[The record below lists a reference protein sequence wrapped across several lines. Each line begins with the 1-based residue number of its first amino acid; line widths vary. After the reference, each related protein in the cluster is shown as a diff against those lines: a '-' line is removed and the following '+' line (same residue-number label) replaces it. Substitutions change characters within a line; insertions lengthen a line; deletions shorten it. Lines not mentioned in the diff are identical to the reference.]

1 MVKRVDAGAVIARLS
16 KPFGGF
22 RHGNPEAPRNL
33 KLAMSATAVTIDLGV
48 PYAPASP
55 DIAHECF
62 DGDVV
67 VVDLENG
74 KYYSF
79 TQSGSAIWLA
89 LTEATTPADLV
100 EHGAF
105 GDSVPE
111 FVLRLCEYRLIA
123 ARPDIAPA
131 PLSAA
136 CAERLRNSVEAPD
149 VTVFDDMADLFVADP
164 IHDVD
169 EPSGWPV
176 VKQD

>member
-1 MVKRVDAGAVIARLS
+1 
-16 KPFGGF
+16 
-22 RHGNPEAPRNL
+22 
-33 KLAMSATAVTIDLGV
+33 MSTTTVTIDLKV

-55 DIAHECF
+55 DIAHESF

-67 VVDLENG
+67 VVDLANG

-79 TQSGSAIWLA
+79 SQSGSAIWLA
-89 LTEATTPADLV
+89 LAEAAPPADLV
-100 EHGAF
+100 AHGAF
-105 GDSVPE
+105 GDAIPG
-111 FVLRLCEYRLIA
+111 FVLRLCEHQLIV
-123 ARPDIAPA
+123 ARPDMAPA
-131 PLSAA
+131 PLSSA

-149 VTVFDDMADLFVADP
+149 VAVFDDMADLFIADP

>member
-1 MVKRVDAGAVIARLS
+1 
-16 KPFGGF
+16 
-22 RHGNPEAPRNL
+22 
-33 KLAMSATAVTIDLGV
+33 MSASAVTVDLLV

-55 DIAHECF
+55 DIAHESF

-67 VVDLENG
+67 VVDLANG

-79 TQSGSAIWLA
+79 SESGSAIWLA
-89 LTEATTPADLV
+89 LAGAVAPGDLIGL
-100 EHGAF
+100 GAF
-105 GDSVPE
+105 ADAIPQ
-111 FVLRLCEYRLIA
+111 FVHRLCEYQLIA
-123 ARPDIAPA
+123 ARPELEAV
-131 PLSAA
+131 PLDAGL
-136 CAERLRNSVEAPD
+136 AERLRDCSEGPD

>member
-1 MVKRVDAGAVIARLS
+1 
-16 KPFGGF
+16 
-22 RHGNPEAPRNL
+22 
-33 KLAMSATAVTIDLGV
+33 MSATAVTIDLGV
-48 PYAPASP
+48 PYAPASS
-55 DIAHECF
+55 DIAHESF

-79 TQSGSAIWLA
+79 TRSGSAIWLA
-89 LTEATTPADLV
+89 LVEAATPADLI

-105 GDSVPE
+105 ADAVPE
-111 FVLRLCEYRLIA
+111 FVQRLCRYRLIV
-123 ARPDIAPA
+123 ARPDVASA

-136 CAERLRNSVEAPD
+136 CAERLRNSIEAPD

-176 VKQD
+176 VRQD